1 MFKAFREFIS
11 RGNVVE
17 LAVGIIIGA
26 AFGAIVTS
34 LVSDVV
40 MPPLGLVLGEMDFK
54 DFFVVLRDGTPEGPY
69 ATLNDAKAAGAVT
82 LNYGAFVTNII
93 GFLII
98 ALAIFMLV
106 KGMNRLYRKQS
117 APATPTR
124 DCPYCLSKVPLKATR
139 CAHCTQE
146 LPPA

>member
-26 AFGAIVTS
+26 AFGSIVTS

-69 ATLNDAKAAGAVT
+69 ATLADARNAGAVT
-82 LNYGAFVTNII
+82 LNYGAFITSVLS
-93 GFLII
+93 FLIV
-98 ALAIFMLV
+98 ALAVFILV

-117 APATPTR
+117 APASPTR
-124 DCPYCLSKVPLKATR
+124 DCPYCLSKVPLGATR
-139 CAHCTQE
+139 CAHCTSE

>member
-40 MPPLGLVLGEMDFK
+40 MPPLGLVLG
-54 DFFVVLRDGTPEGPY
+54 
-69 ATLNDAKAAGAVT
+69 
-82 LNYGAFVTNII
+82 
-93 GFLII
+93 
-98 ALAIFMLV
+98 
-106 KGMNRLYRKQS
+106 GM
-117 APATPTR
+117 
-124 DCPYCLSKVPLKATR
+124 VPLNATR
-139 CAHCTQE
+139 CAHCTSE
-146 LPPA
+146 LTPA

>member
-26 AFGAIVTS
+26 AFGSIVTS

-54 DFFVVLRDGTPEGPY
+54 DFFAVLRDGTPEGPY
-69 ATLNDAKAAGAVT
+69 ATLADARNAGAVT
-82 LNYGAFVTNII
+82 LNYGAFITSVLS
-93 GFLII
+93 FLIV
-98 ALAIFMLV
+98 ALAVFILV

-117 APATPTR
+117 APSTPTR
-124 DCPYCLSKVPLKATR
+124 DCPYCLSKVPLGATR
-139 CAHCTQE
+139 CAHCTSE